1 MTSYILGR
9 KKGMTQ
15 LFAENG
21 DVVPV
26 TVIEAG
32 PCVVTQVRTVERD
45 GYSAVQLGF
54 QTAKEKHLRK
64 PQRAFFKKVGVEP
77 KRVLR
82 EQRLPAGESAP
93 AVGAMVAVDS
103 FQVGA
108 LVDVIGTMK
117 GRGFAGTVKRHGF
130 TTGAK
135 THGGMSYRRPG
146 SIGSAADPAKGVQK
160 GRRMCG
166 HYGDS
171 RFTQKNLL
179 LVAIDTERNLL
190 FVRGSVPGYNG
201 ALVHVR
207 TAKTGRP
214 VSAEKVPTLALSFG
228 GSAAKG
234 E

>member
-1 MTSYILGR
+1 M
-9 KKGMTQ
+9 
-15 LFAENG
+15 
-21 DVVPV
+21 
-26 TVIEAG
+26 
-32 PCVVTQVRTVERD
+32 ERD
-45 GYSAVQLGF
+45 GYTAVQVGF
-54 QTAKEKHLRK
+54 EPAKEKHLAK
-64 PQRAFFKKVGVEP
+64 PQRAFFKKVGLEP
-77 KRVLR
+77 MRVLR
-82 EQRLPAGESAP
+82 EERLADGEETL
-93 AVGAMVAVDS
+93 AVGAKVAVDT
-103 FQVGA
+103 FTVGT

-117 GRGFAGTVKRHGF
+117 GRGFAGTIKRHGF

-166 HYGDS
+166 HYGNK

-179 LVAIDTERNLL
+179 LVAVDSERNLL

-201 ALVHVR
+201 ALVEVC

-214 VSAEKVPTLALSFG
+214 VAPERVPVLALSFG
-228 GSAAKG
+228 APEGKG

>member
-15 LFAENG
+15 LFTESG

-32 PCVVTQVRTVERD
+32 PCVVTQVRTIEQD
-45 GYSAVQLGF
+45 GYSAVQMGF
-54 QTAKEKHLRK
+54 GSAKEKHLAK
-64 PQRAFFKKVGVEP
+64 PQSAFFKKVGVEP
-77 KRVLR
+77 VRVLR
-82 EQRLPAGESAP
+82 EQRLAQGEAAP
-93 AVGAMVAVDS
+93 TVGSKVTVETFKIGM
-103 FQVGA
+103 
-108 LVDVIGTMK
+108 LVDVTGTMK

-130 TTGAK
+130 TTGSK

-146 SIGSAADPAKGVQK
+146 SIGAAADPAKGVQK

-166 HYGDS
+166 HYGDA

-179 LVAIDTERNLL
+179 LVAVDAERHLL
-190 FVRGSVPGYNG
+190 FVRGAVPGYNG

-207 TAKTGRP
+207 TAKTGKAP
-214 VSAEKVPTLALSFG
+214 SADKVPTLALSFG
-228 GSAAKG
+228 PGAGKG

>member
-9 KKGMTQ
+9 KRGMTQ
-15 LFAENG
+15 LFTKGG

-32 PCVVTQVRTVERD
+32 PCVVTQVRTLDLD
-45 GYSAVQLGF
+45 GYSAVQIGLGA
-54 QTAKEKHLRK
+54 AKEKHINK
-64 PQRAFFKKVGVEP
+64 PQRAFFKKIGVEP
-77 KRVLR
+77 IRVLR
-82 EQRLPAGESAP
+82 EQRLASGEAAP
-93 AVGAMVAVDS
+93 AVGAKVTVES
-103 FQVGA
+103 FQVGM
-108 LVDVIGTMK
+108 LVDVTGTMK

-146 SIGSAADPAKGVQK
+146 SIGAAADPAKGVQK

-171 RFTQKNLL
+171 RFTQKNLV
-179 LVAIDTERNLL
+179 LVAIDAERHLL
-190 FVRGSVPGYNG
+190 FVRGAVPGYNG

-207 TAKTGRP
+207 TAKTGQP
-214 VSAEKVPTLALSFG
+214 LSADKIPALALSFG
-228 GSAAKG
+228 ASAEKG